1 MNIAEIRFDFINR
14 LIKNQKQF
22 KYMSII
28 CIWYIVGCFRNDDFF
43 TYVCTVYAFIP
54 IKKNYELH
62 KLNTKVYKYHM
73 INIFNS
79 IIKNNKR
86 KFERKWFRKDMWAL
100 KNKANIFWSDAF

>member
-1 MNIAEIRFDFINR
+1 MTI
-14 LIKNQKQF
+14 
-22 KYMSII
+22 
-28 CIWYIVGCFRNDDFF
+28 FF
-43 TYVCTVYAFIP
+43 TFVCTVYAFIP

-86 KFERKWFRKDMWAL
+86 KFERK
-100 KNKANIFWSDAF
+100 